1 MEGRPGESRAS
12 GQFVRTLPPRWDGA
26 VPAVC
31 LGSARSGGRRGRHC
45 ARGVCCAWC
54 LWKVWTCALLL
65 AEESSCSR
73 AGGTR
78 RLVVGL
84 AAPFLCICER
94 GSFL

>member
-1 MEGRPGESRAS
+1 MEGRPGESRAG
-12 GQFVRTLPPRWDGA
+12 GQFVCTLPPRWDGA

-31 LGSARSGGRRGRHC
+31 TAGKCPDWWPEGLSS
-45 ARGVCCAWC
+45 AWC
-54 LWKVWTCALLL
+54 LWKVRTCALLL
-65 AEESSCSR
+65 VEESGWSR

-84 AAPFLCICER
+84 AAPFLCICEG